1 MQDLTIIE
9 KGMVH
14 VNQVNKTL
22 TSLVTNM
29 SELKAK
35 TSLVTHISE
44 FKTKVCDIESL
55 FTRLNIRC
63 DKNEPEVSQ
72 IKRDHIYLEK
82 DINKM
87 RKS

>member
-1 MQDLTIIE
+1 
-9 KGMVH
+9 MVH

-44 FKTKVCDIESL
+44 FKTKTS
-55 FTRLNIRC
+55 
-63 DKNEPEVSQ
+63 
-72 IKRDHIYLEK
+72 
-82 DINKM
+82 
-87 RKS
+87 